1 MINDQFLEKGSS
13 NNLGNIK
20 IAYIKTQLGG
30 EGKMKRKYKFGLR
43 KKLVLFVTL
52 LALITYSTSFFFI
65 SVVHS
70 KFATNIDDSLFNS
83 ITLLLGIFWTGL
95 LAYFVAG
102 VITKPL
108 QRLEH
113 AAINAS
119 QGNIKE
125 DVMIPKSDDE
135 IRSLGMAFNQMLSNL
150 RVMVHSIED
159 NFQQTNGNV
168 LSISE
173 KTTRATQQAESIA
186 QTINEI
192 SAGAESSAIAIQSTA
207 ESVEDIIHIANKVQE
222 NAKSSK
228 QVSEEMVKELQDSKE
243 VINSLITGIDRLAKE
258 NQESLQVV
266 HHLEEDAKKVEQI
279 ILLVGDIAAQTNLL
293 ALNASIEAARA
304 GEHGKGFAVVA
315 EEVRKLADESAKAV
329 QGISELIQNIQS
341 GVESVVKQISEQVKT
356 ANHEASKGAKT
367 NEVIGAMT
375 NTIHIVAN
383 KVQSISALVDSQ
395 MESIQLTSQQSQE
408 VAAIAEQTSAGAEE
422 VTEATK
428 EQAEVME
435 NVESLVFQL
444 KDHAEKL
451 KGTISQFHL

>member
-1 MINDQFLEKGSS
+1 
-13 NNLGNIK
+13 
-20 IAYIKTQLGG
+20 
-30 EGKMKRKYKFGLR
+30 
-43 KKLVLFVTL
+43 
-52 LALITYSTSFFFI
+52 
-65 SVVHS
+65 
-70 KFATNIDDSLFNS
+70 
-83 ITLLLGIFWTGL
+83 
-95 LAYFVAG
+95 
-102 VITKPL
+102 
-108 QRLEH
+108 
-113 AAINAS
+113 
-119 QGNIKE
+119 
-125 DVMIPKSDDE
+125 
-135 IRSLGMAFNQMLSNL
+135 
-150 RVMVHSIED
+150 
-159 NFQQTNGNV
+159 
-168 LSISE
+168 
-173 KTTRATQQAESIA
+173 
-186 QTINEI
+186 
-192 SAGAESSAIAIQSTA
+192 
-207 ESVEDIIHIANKVQE
+207 
-222 NAKSSK
+222 
-228 QVSEEMVKELQDSKE
+228 MVKELQDSKE
-243 VINSLITGIDRLAKE
+243 VINSLITGIDPLAKE

-444 KDHAEKL
+444 KDDAEKL
-451 KGTISQFHL
+451 KGTILQFHL